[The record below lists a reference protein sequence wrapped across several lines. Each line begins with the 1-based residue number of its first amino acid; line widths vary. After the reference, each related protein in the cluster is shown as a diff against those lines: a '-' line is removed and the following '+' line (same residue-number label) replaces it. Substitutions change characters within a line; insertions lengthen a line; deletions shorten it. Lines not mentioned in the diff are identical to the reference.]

1 MTVTLLT
8 SPGAGAVAVLEFRGP
23 GARAEVEALCPQVA
37 RAPLGALRR
46 ARLELAGELLD
57 EVLVWIASDELV
69 EVHLHGSQALVG
81 RVLAKFADNSDAA
94 PNSNALESAAAQL
107 LASASSEP
115 AARLLLDQVEGA
127 LRRELELIVASTR
140 DVALERLRRLVATGE
155 LAARCINPPR
165 VALVGPVN
173 AGKSTLFNALVGARR
188 AIVSALP
195 GATRDVLCAPARL
208 GEWPIEVL
216 DTAGERELDPAG
228 ASAALELAGQALGRR
243 AQAGADWIVRLW
255 PGDGPPPP
263 ERGESPPRREAW
275 IESRADLAT
284 SPLPRC
290 AARLS
295 AAGDPHGAVETLARL
310 YRREFSLP
318 ESPWSAP
325 TAAPFDVRS
334 RDAVRAALSAAER
347 DDSHDWRRALR
358 ELLDD

>member
-23 GARAEVEALCPQVA
+23 RARTEVEELCPQVA

-57 EVLVWIASDELV
+57 DVLVWIAGAERI

-81 RVLAKFADNSDAA
+81 RVLANFADSSVAA
-94 PNSNALESAAAQL
+94 PNSDSLECAAERL
-107 LASASSEP
+107 LASASSES

-127 LRRELELIVASTR
+127 LRRELELVVASTR
-140 DVALERLRRLVATGE
+140 DVALDRLRRLVASGE
-155 LAARCINPPR
+155 IAARCINPPR

-188 AIVSALP
+188 AIVSASP

-216 DTAGERELDPAG
+216 DTAGERELDAEG
-228 ASAALELAGQALGRR
+228 ASAALELAGQELGRR
-243 AQAGADWIVRLW
+243 AQAQADWIVRLW
-255 PGDGPPPP
+255 PGDGPLPPKQ
-263 ERGESPPRREAW
+263 GESLRRREAW

-284 SPLPRC
+284 SPLAGC
-290 AARLS
+290 AARVS

-325 TAAPFDVRS
+325 TPAPFDARS
-334 RDAVRAALSAAER
+334 RDAVRGALAAAER
-347 DDSHDWRRALR
+347 DDSRDWRRSLR
-358 ELLDD
+358 ALLDG